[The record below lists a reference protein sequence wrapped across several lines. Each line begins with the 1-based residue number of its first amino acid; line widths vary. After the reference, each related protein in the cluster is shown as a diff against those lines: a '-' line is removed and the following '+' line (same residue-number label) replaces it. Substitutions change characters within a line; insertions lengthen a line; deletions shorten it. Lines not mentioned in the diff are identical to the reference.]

1 MGNGSGGNG
10 GRRFLDITVASLLS
24 VLGTVFVLWL
34 TVGGKFVTRDE
45 MWTNIKD
52 YSPWIQERAT
62 VWAAITASTHG
73 TEVGGQ
79 EVRALLRELEGVK
92 IEQGRTG
99 VKLDDIARRLK

>member
-1 MGNGSGGNG
+1 MGNGSGNG

-52 YSPWIQERAT
+52 YSPWVQDRAT
-62 VWAAITASTHG
+62 VWAAITAATHG
-73 TEVGGQ
+73 TEIGGQ